1 MAEPVLPTRPSSL
14 WLDRTLPPAPRRP
27 MTLAHDAAVDVA
39 VVGGG
44 ITGLVTALL
53 CARAGARVG
62 VFEAARIG
70 RGATGNTT
78 AKLTVLHQL
87 VYEEIRRI
95 HGTEVAAVYALA
107 NQTGLDWIADYCAD
121 VPEARL
127 ERQSAFTYAWDRSG
141 IGQLEAEARAARAA
155 GVDAEVVEDLDV
167 PFGAEAAVTVR
178 NQAQFDPVPF
188 LHRLA
193 DDVES
198 EGGSI
203 WEDTRVLGVSDGAR
217 EATLHTSG
225 GDVRARWVVAATGLP
240 FADRGMFFARC
251 KPSGT
256 YLVAGRVDEPLDG
269 MWISSSGPDR
279 SLRSA
284 TDVDG
289 SPLVLVGGESHQT
302 GQDIRSMERY
312 RALAADAHEWFGVE
326 DVPHRWF
333 TEDFVSSDRIP
344 LVGRQ
349 WALPTRVLVA
359 TGYSKWGLANSV
371 AAAMSLSATISGDEA
386 PEWAE
391 AFDSNRFSRK
401 SVMQVAKL
409 NGEVA
414 KRYVSDWA
422 GALTSADRHEPDEGQ
437 GVVVRRGR
445 RLDAVSRLDAETHT
459 VSAVCTHLG
468 GVVQWNQAEGTWD
481 CPLHGSRFCN
491 DGEMLHGPAT
501 ADLPDRDAT

>member
-1 MAEPVLPTRPSSL
+1 
-14 WLDRTLPPAPRRP
+14 
-27 MTLAHDAAVDVA
+27 MTLDHDADVDVA

-53 CARAGARVG
+53 CARDGARVG
-62 VFEAARIG
+62 LFEAGRIG

-87 VYEEIRRI
+87 VYDQIRNL
-95 HGTEVAAVYALA
+95 HGAETASLYARA
-107 NQTGLDWIADYCAD
+107 NQAGLDWISEFCRD

-127 ERQSAFTYAWDRSG
+127 ERQRALTYCWDRAGVSE
-141 IGQLEAEARAARAA
+141 LEAEARAAQEA
-155 GVDAEVVEDLDV
+155 GVDASLVEDLDV
-167 PFGAEAAVTVR
+167 PFGAVAAVEVDD
-178 NQAQFDPVPF
+178 QAQFDPVPF

-193 DDVES
+193 DDLES

-203 WEDTRVLGVSDGAR
+203 WEDTRVLGVSDGST

-240 FADRGMFFARC
+240 FADRGLFFARC
-251 KPSGT
+251 KPTGT

-269 MWISSSGPDR
+269 MWISSSSPTR

-312 RALAADAHEWFGVE
+312 QALADDAHAWFGVE
-326 DVPHRWF
+326 EVSHRWF
-333 TEDFVSSDRIP
+333 TEDFMSADKMP

-349 WALPTRVLVA
+349 WPLPTRVLVA
-359 TGYSKWGLANSV
+359 TGYSKWGLTNAV
-371 AAAMSLSATISGDEA
+371 AAAMSLSATISGSSP
-386 PEWAE
+386 PEWSA
-391 AFDSNRFSRK
+391 AFDPSRFSLR
-401 SVMQVAKL
+401 SVKQTAKL
-409 NGEVA
+409 NTEVA
-414 KRYVSDWA
+414 VRLSSDWVR
-422 GALTSADRHEPDEGQ
+422 ALSSRRADEPSEGQ

-445 RLDAVSRLDAETHT
+445 RLDATSKLDAEVHT

-468 GVVQWNQAEGTWD
+468 GIVQWNQAEGTWD

-491 DGEMLHGPAT
+491 DGTMLHGPAT
-501 ADLPDRDAT
+501 ADLSARADG